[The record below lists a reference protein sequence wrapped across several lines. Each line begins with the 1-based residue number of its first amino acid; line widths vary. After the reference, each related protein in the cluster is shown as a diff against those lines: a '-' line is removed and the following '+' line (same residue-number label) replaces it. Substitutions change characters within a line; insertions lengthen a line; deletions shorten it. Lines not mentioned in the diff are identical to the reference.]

1 MIGGYGLDYAYL
13 NTTSV
18 YDPIANTWA
27 HSTEMPTA
35 RGDLMCVALNGEIYV
50 LGGYV
55 VSGYMNYLLICQ
67 TILNPSVITIS
78 SLISIVKTF

>member
-18 YDPIANTWA
+18 YDPVANTWA

-35 RGDLMCVALNGEIYV
+35 RGDPMCVALSGEIYV

-55 VSGYMNYLLICQ
+55 VSGYMKYKLYIDLPN
-67 TILNPSVITIS
+67 TILNPSVIT
-78 SLISIVKTF
+78 LQV